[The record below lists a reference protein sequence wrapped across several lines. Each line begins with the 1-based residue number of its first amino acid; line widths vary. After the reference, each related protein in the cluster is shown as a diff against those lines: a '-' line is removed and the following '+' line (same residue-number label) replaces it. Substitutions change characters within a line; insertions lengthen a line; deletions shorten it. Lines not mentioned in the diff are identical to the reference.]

1 MPAAMSSNRIS
12 SCATGNASDVPR
24 QAEGSVSDHPVNS
37 SRVHGLSS
45 RLREAAAVRSRPN
58 PDLNVA
64 DQGHG
69 ENAATRSEGTLRPPM
84 RSFKQQ
90 KRPESGRWD
99 DP

>member
-1 MPAAMSSNRIS
+1 MRH
-12 SCATGNASDVPR
+12 GNASDVPR

-69 ENAATRSEGTLRPPM
+69 AGEFSSST
-84 RSFKQQ
+84 
-90 KRPESGRWD
+90 KRLV
-99 DP
+99 